1 MGKSAGTNAA
11 LIMGL
16 LFLIWSSFVL
26 AASLSYVVNPS
37 SAGDNQ
43 AGANSVLYFCTPLS
57 FLLTFI
63 FFGIWYIRNKKE
75 SQIEDMA
82 SYLKMYRRI
91 QLDKVAQRMNIS
103 LRDAE
108 NLLPECISQGLVKG
122 YLDRFTGEFIW
133 EGSMNQMRV
142 ESKCQN
148 CGGSL
153 DRVIMEGEI
162 MKCSYCDAVIPPRNM
177 GQSNQY

>member
-1 MGKSAGTNAA
+1 MARSIGTSAA
-11 LIMGL
+11 LVMAL
-16 LFLIWSSFVL
+16 LLLLWSFLVV
-26 AASLSYVVNPS
+26 AASISYVMDPS
-37 SAGDNQ
+37 LGGSDPS
-43 AGANSVLYFCTPLS
+43 GANTILYVCTPLS

-63 FFGIWYIRNKKE
+63 FFAIWHIRKKKE
-75 SQIEDMA
+75 DQIDELA
-82 SYLKMYRRI
+82 SYLKLYRRI
-91 QLDKVAQRMNIS
+91 HLDKVAQRMNIS

-142 ESKCQN
+142 ENKCQN

-153 DRVIMEGEI
+153 DRVILEGEI
-162 MKCSYCDAVIPPRNM
+162 MKCSYCNAVIPPKSRV
-177 GQSNQY
+177 